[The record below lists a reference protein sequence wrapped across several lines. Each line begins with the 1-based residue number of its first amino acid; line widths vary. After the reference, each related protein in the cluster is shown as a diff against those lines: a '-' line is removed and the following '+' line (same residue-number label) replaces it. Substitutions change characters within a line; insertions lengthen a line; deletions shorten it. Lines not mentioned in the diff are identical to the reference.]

1 MIDMPFTTPVPLK
14 ILRTSRR
21 TLSLEITPEG
31 LLIRAPRLM
40 SRSQIDAFLIEKS
53 SWIEKHWRIMQERQ
67 AALSQLPPFTLEE
80 IRTLMEKAQVVIPER
95 VRHFAPLIGVDY
107 GRITIR
113 CQRTRWGSCSA
124 KGNLSF
130 NCLLMLLPNEVV
142 DSVVV
147 HELCHRKHMNHSP
160 LFYAEIERVFPEYR
174 KCSKWLKENG
184 GMTRQMIYHGDDGW
198 RLEK

>member
-67 AALSQLPPFTLEE
+67 AALSQLPLFTVEE
-80 IRTLMEKAQVVIPER
+80 IRTLMEKAK
-95 VRHFAPLIGVDY
+95 
-107 GRITIR
+107 
-113 CQRTRWGSCSA
+113 S
-124 KGNLSF
+124 
-130 NCLLMLLPNEVV
+130 
-142 DSVVV
+142 
-147 HELCHRKHMNHSP
+147 
-160 LFYAEIERVFPEYR
+160 
-174 KCSKWLKENG
+174 
-184 GMTRQMIYHGDDGW
+184 
-198 RLEK
+198 